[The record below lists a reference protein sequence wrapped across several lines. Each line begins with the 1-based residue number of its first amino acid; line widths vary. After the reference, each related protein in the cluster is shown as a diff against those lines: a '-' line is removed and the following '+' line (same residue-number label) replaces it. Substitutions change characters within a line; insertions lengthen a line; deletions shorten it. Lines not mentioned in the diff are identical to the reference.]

1 MKPRRPTLGEAM
13 TATTSTTV
21 IDDSFGVAGDAAA
34 EGSDIGRRGILVRV
48 SPDLRSE
55 LKIAAI
61 RRGGA
66 LCRPSCW
73 RPSRRCWNSPIRLR
87 RLKRHGKTG

>member
-13 TATTSTTV
+13 AATTSTTL

-61 RRGGA
+61 RRGVTVQA
-66 LCRPSCW
+66 LLLEA
-73 RPSRRCWNSPIRLR
+73 IAEV
-87 RLKRHGKTG
+87 LKQPDQTPTP

>member
-1 MKPRRPTLGEAM
+1 M

-48 SPDLRSE
+48 SPDRRSE

-61 RRGGA
+61 RRGGTVQA
-66 LCRPSCW
+66 LLLEAIAEVLEQPDQT
-73 RPSRRCWNSPIRLR
+73 PTP
-87 RLKRHGKTG
+87 